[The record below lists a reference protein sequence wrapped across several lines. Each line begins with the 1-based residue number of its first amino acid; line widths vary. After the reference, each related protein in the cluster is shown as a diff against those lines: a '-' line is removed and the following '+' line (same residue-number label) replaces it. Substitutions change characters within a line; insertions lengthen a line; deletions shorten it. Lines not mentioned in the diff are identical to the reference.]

1 VLKKAGVEGKPV
13 MLFIED
19 YQILDPAYLEYINSL
34 LSGGEVPGL
43 FTTEELAKELMPLEG
58 IKNNDSSYSG
68 PPTLYAYFTHRCE
81 FHTFLI
87 FLLALRNAL

>member
-1 VLKKAGVEGKPV
+1 MLKKAGVEGKPI
-13 MLFIED
+13 MLFLED

-43 FTTEELAKELMPLEG
+43 FTSEELAKELMPLEG

-68 PPTLYAYFTHRCE
+68 PPTLYAYFTHRCVSS
-81 FHTFLI
+81 
-87 FLLALRNAL
+87 

>member
-58 IKNNDSSYSG
+58 VKNNDSSYSG

-81 FHTFLI
+81 FHTS
-87 FLLALRNAL
+87 LLLLLLVL